1 MNNDECFIYHLFVV
15 ISRCQR
21 FSEDRYRLINV
32 TRTSSIDGIYTATG
46 RIEVCS
52 NFTYKSQCDQYWDP
66 MDAQVFC
73 QQYLRNTVPGISSNL
88 PASAFSKELLLNYI
102 MP

>member
-1 MNNDECFIYHLFVV
+1 MSALSYLLFVV
-15 ISRCQR
+15 ISRCSNEGHYR
-21 FSEDRYRLINV
+21 FINV
-32 TRTSSIDGIYTATG
+32 TRTSSIDGTVTAAG

-73 QQYLRNTVPGISSNL
+73 QQYLINTVPGISSNCL
-88 PASAFSKELLLNYI
+88 SASCFSKQLLY
-102 MP
+102 